1 MATFTFTQSSYDP
14 DAILDEGM
22 HRATISEFRN
32 VYDFDE
38 NNSLVEVK
46 WKINGFTI
54 TEKLKINH
62 ADDRKKGF
70 FQWKLRNIVAALG
83 LPAVPEKKPGE
94 DIQCDFDAV
103 GKSCMVAVEHFVM
116 NNGNKIATIKN
127 YIAETPEK
135 QYQGI
140 GIQAPQ
146 KPAPTQPLVDDAIPF

>member
-1 MATFTFTQSSYDP
+1 MTKFTFNQSSYDP
-14 DAILDEGM
+14 NAILDEGT
-22 HRATISEFRN
+22 HRATILDFRN

-54 TEKLKINH
+54 IEKLKINH

-70 FQWKLRNIVAALG
+70 FQSKFRNIVAALG

-94 DIQCDFDAV
+94 DIECDFDAIGRTCCV
-103 GKSCMVAVEHFVM
+103 VVEHFVM
-116 NNGNKIATIKN
+116 NNGKKMATIKN
-127 YIAETPEK
+127 YIAETPAKE
-135 QYQGI
+135 YSGT

-146 KPAPTQPLVDDAIPF
+146 KPAPTQPLIDDAIPF